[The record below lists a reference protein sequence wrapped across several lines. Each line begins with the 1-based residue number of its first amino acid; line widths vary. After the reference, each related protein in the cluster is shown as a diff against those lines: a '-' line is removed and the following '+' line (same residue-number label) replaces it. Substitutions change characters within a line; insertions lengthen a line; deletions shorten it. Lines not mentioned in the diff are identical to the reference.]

1 MIYEIDNK
9 IYIKMENYYSE
20 VELKSGRLV
29 PVKNR
34 KKLYFSDV
42 SKGKIKEY
50 TVDEYSKKQSK
61 EQTTKEF

>member
-9 IYIKMENYYSE
+9 IYIKMENYYAE
-20 VELKSGRLV
+20 VELKAGRLI

-42 SKGKIKEY
+42 NKAKVKEY
-50 TVDEYSKKQSK
+50 TVNEYSKKQNK
-61 EQTTKEF
+61 EQTKEF

>member
-9 IYIKMENYYSE
+9 IYIKMENYYAE
-20 VELKSGRLV
+20 VELKAGRLI

-42 SKGKIKEY
+42 SKKVKEY
-50 TVDEYSKKQSK
+50 TVDEYSKKQIK

>member
-9 IYIKMENYYSE
+9 IYIKMENYYAE
-20 VELKSGRLV
+20 VEYKAGRLI

-50 TVDEYSKKQSK
+50 TVDEYSKKQNKEQSK
-61 EQTTKEF
+61 EF